1 MTTPTIQAALD
12 SLVAAIRA
20 ELREEFL
27 SALGGSAP
35 ASKQRG
41 PRRAGRVVAAA
52 APAKRARV
60 KGAKR
65 SSEELETLTNNVLVY
80 VKRNPGQRV
89 EQIAAGLGTT
99 TKELALPIIKLGK
112 ALKTQGQRRGTKYS
126 AR

>member
-1 MTTPTIQAALD
+1 MTTPQIQAALD

-20 ELREEFL
+20 ELRAEFL

-35 ASKQRG
+35 ALKRG
-41 PRRAGRVVAAA
+41 GRRAQGARAAA
-52 APAKRARV
+52 TKVVRARA

-65 SSEELETLTNNVLVY
+65 TGEELEALTKNVLSY

-89 EQIAAGLGTT
+89 EQIAAGLGST